1 MRSVVRDA
9 PLRITINDN
18 EGCVCFEQNPHYLFI
33 FLQQGCLFV
42 FNNIEFRKHL
52 VDASS
57 FDCLANGR
65 RFIEGVA
72 GYDEM

>member
-1 MRSVVRDA
+1 MPNV
-9 PLRITINDN
+9 RITINDN
-18 EGCVCFEQNPHYLFI
+18 EGAVKKQIPPHYLFW
-33 FLQQGCLFV
+33 FVQQGCLFV